1 MTAPIVAACVWVVAA
16 TAVAFLPMRVQ
27 RILGLPLVA
36 AALALIIWL
45 SRAVSHWI
53 GVAAL
58 ARLCGHADVGHGP
71 VRPMDPTGPRDE
83 FLDNGEGT

>member
-45 SRAVSHWI
+45 SRAVSPWI

-58 ARLCGHADVGHGP
+58 AAFVSMFRKPLIYFVKRLLGKGP
-71 VRPMDPTGPRDE
+71 AR
-83 FLDNGEGT
+83 

>member
-1 MTAPIVAACVWVVAA
+1 VTAPIVAACVWVVAA

-45 SRAVSHWI
+45 SRAVSPWI

-58 ARLCGHADVGHGP
+58 AAFVSMFRKPLIYFAKRLLGKGP
-71 VRPMDPTGPRDE
+71 AR
-83 FLDNGEGT
+83 

>member
-45 SRAVSHWI
+45 SRAVSPWI

-58 ARLCGHADVGHGP
+58 AAFVSMFRKPLIYFAKRLLRKGP
-71 VRPMDPTGPRDE
+71 AR
-83 FLDNGEGT
+83 

>member
-27 RILGLPLVA
+27 RILGLPLAA

-45 SRAVSHWI
+45 SRAVSPWI

-58 ARLCGHADVGHGP
+58 AAFVSMFRKPLIYFAKRLLRKGP
-71 VRPMDPTGPRDE
+71 AR
-83 FLDNGEGT
+83 

>member
-45 SRAVSHWI
+45 SRAVSPWI

-58 ARLCGHADVGHGP
+58 AAFVSMFRKPLIYFAKRLLGKGP
-71 VRPMDPTGPRDE
+71 AR
-83 FLDNGEGT
+83 